1 MIHTARVTASI
12 ADMPFKIFQK
22 RETPSSPA
30 SLSSKLVPATP
41 KMKIGE
47 FSLKPP
53 VTPTLTDASL
63 RGEQKRTGILEA
75 QLKEVSL
82 TASKAY
88 DQVEDLTLRNQML
101 QDQVLQQKQLIESFT
116 KQLEDAA
123 RVRQE
128 LKSLQESDMRK
139 MIRERSQES
148 DVVSRL
154 THDKE
159 SLQQELASMKEEVL
173 KCKDIIC
180 EKEMLLQKVRTQYQ
194 REIQE
199 KNAQLEIAQAKPQ
212 VILKRAASEVVNEDE
227 SRYRGIVDT
236 QKKKIAELEAELEMK
251 TNEYERTLGE
261 MKNTMLVLKNSQMF
275 LSKQGYSSPL
285 LRDGCFGDVT
295 IDREGGASGGDT
307 FVLSNLSF
315 LP

>member
-1 MIHTARVTASI
+1 
-12 ADMPFKIFQK
+12 MPFKIFQK

-236 QKKKIAELEAELEMK
+236 QKKKIAELEAELEIK

-295 IDREGGASGGDT
+295 IDRERGASGGDT